1 MPDQK
6 VQQQAYNRTDPVPE
20 FRSAG
25 VHTVQPESQ
34 SVHKALQPDPAPEK
48 TLPQNF
54 KYSDAL
60 KYEPGRIQVHTG
72 YFGQDLGSEGEP
84 YGRPNECRAS
94 DSKVHQMLNPPVPS
108 KFQDNLEAEKCKL
121 YHSHIR
127 EPQGQSYDHGLY
139 VPAHCKEPDYRF
151 GCFTERNEW
160 GAKELTMPPDDP
172 DEGNSEHH
180 RMYVLSH
187 GSYKTAEQRQRG
199 YDWNKIGVHPAEFK
213 FGKTEEDRV
222 VDGVKNALDGDNGKD
237 KRSATIIQ
245 KTVTDFK
252 AFSQDHLGK
261 VKHLGAGLHGLADE
275 HSFGMSTIKAP
286 TEWGTKECI
295 EGNRTIEEQMPDPD
309 LGKTLQPGWRNL
321 SETNRAFGV
330 PNVRTDMPMPRI
342 RSVADNQNYGDEPDA
357 KELLYPS
364 KHAWKGVAVDDFFA
378 PRNFDEILSV
388 MQCAGFD
395 LTDHQAREVFDAA
408 AGGHPEGWVSIESF
422 RYAMLDTD
430 QAFPIRDQ

>member
-60 KYEPGRIQVHTG
+60 KYEPGRIQVHAG
-72 YFGQDLGSEGEP
+72 YFGQNLGSEGEP

-127 EPQGQSYDHGLY
+127 EPQGQSYNHGLY

-187 GSYKTAEQRQRG
+187 GSYDTAEQRQRG

-222 VDGVKNALDGDNGKD
+222 IDGVKNALDGDNGKD

-252 AFSQDHLGK
+252 AFNQDHLGK
-261 VKHLGAGLHGLADE
+261 VKHLGTGLHGLADE

-286 TEWGTKECI
+286 TEWGTMSALKAI
-295 EGNRTIEEQMPDPD
+295 EQLRNRCQILTSAERSSQAGETLVKQTERLVCPMYGQICPCLESDRWPITKTMVTSQMPRSCCIHQNMHGRVWRSTTS
-309 LGKTLQPGWRNL
+309 LHHATLTRFCQ
-321 SETNRAFGV
+321 
-330 PNVRTDMPMPRI
+330 
-342 RSVADNQNYGDEPDA
+342 
-357 KELLYPS
+357 
-364 KHAWKGVAVDDFFA
+364 
-378 PRNFDEILSV
+378 
-388 MQCAGFD
+388 
-395 LTDHQAREVFDAA
+395 
-408 AGGHPEGWVSIESF
+408 
-422 RYAMLDTD
+422 
-430 QAFPIRDQ
+430 